1 MRIRSAFGE
10 IFCLRSNLRNED
22 ITSALTPG
30 LKTVKDFRGRGLK
43 TTGVENGI
51 FWSEIGSG
59 FGEPGCTTLPRIP
72 RSTPPPRI
80 ENYKIRE
87 RISGL
92 KRLSTVSTGSRPF
105 LSLSSR
111 FFHPFPKLGY
121 QT

>member
-59 FGEPGCTTLPRIP
+59 FGEPGCATPPRIP
-72 RSTPPPRI
+72 RSTPPDR
-80 ENYKIRE
+80 K
-87 RISGL
+87 L
-92 KRLSTVSTGSRPF
+92 QDKRAD
-105 LSLSSR
+105 
-111 FFHPFPKLGY
+111 
-121 QT
+121 

>member
-59 FGEPGCTTLPRIP
+59 FGEPGCTTPPRIP
-72 RSTPPPRI
+72 RSTPPPPDR
-80 ENYKIRE
+80 K
-87 RISGL
+87 L
-92 KRLSTVSTGSRPF
+92 QDKRAD
-105 LSLSSR
+105 
-111 FFHPFPKLGY
+111 
-121 QT
+121 